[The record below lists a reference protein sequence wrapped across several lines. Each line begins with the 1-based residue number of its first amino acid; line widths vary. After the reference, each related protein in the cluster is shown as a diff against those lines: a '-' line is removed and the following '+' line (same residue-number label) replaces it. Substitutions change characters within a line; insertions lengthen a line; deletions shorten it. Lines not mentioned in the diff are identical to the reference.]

1 MGCSNDSNIKTNENQ
16 IRISKKF
23 KKKENSDLNNVIP
36 DETCGPTVILKD
48 IKKNENG
55 NNNNNIN
62 KNNNKTSNEEERN
75 DDFEIFNKIK
85 TLKKGKNVEHS
96 FLVKSIKTCCEYA
109 YKKVDIQDPNDEMT
123 KRILKEV
130 EILKKINHPNI
141 IKLYEAIL
149 SDDKKYMEIL
159 TEYADGGDLQMQ
171 LNEHKKINKPFEENQ
186 LLIWLVQ
193 VCLALKDLHNNYNI
207 LHRNIK
213 PSNIFLMDPG
223 FAKLGDFGMAK
234 ILTSKEPFKRAK
246 TIFKDLEYSAP
257 EILEKRGYTKKTD
270 IWYLGVTFFELMTF
284 CFPFMGETEE
294 EISENILKENKNK
307 FNQSYNK
314 KFNELIDRMISKDEG
329 NRPSSEE
336 ILEMPFMKTRME
348 CYLQENDLNY
358 LKVQKTMKDYEDDM
372 PEDEFINH
380 KIKVVENDKKVKFN
394 EEKNKEFEGKK
405 VRKSALDLYRQFT
418 NIKELIKPAK
428 TIKH

>member
-48 IKKNENG
+48 IKKNETG
-55 NNNNNIN
+55 NNNNIN

-223 FAKLGDFGMAK
+223 FAKLGD
-234 ILTSKEPFKRAK
+234 
-246 TIFKDLEYSAP
+246 LE
-257 EILEKRGYTKKTD
+257 
-270 IWYLGVTFFELMTF
+270 W
-284 CFPFMGETEE
+284 
-294 EISENILKENKNK
+294 
-307 FNQSYNK
+307 
-314 KFNELIDRMISKDEG
+314 
-329 NRPSSEE
+329 
-336 ILEMPFMKTRME
+336 
-348 CYLQENDLNY
+348 
-358 LKVQKTMKDYEDDM
+358 QKY
-372 PEDEFINH
+372 
-380 KIKVVENDKKVKFN
+380 
-394 EEKNKEFEGKK
+394 
-405 VRKSALDLYRQFT
+405 
-418 NIKELIKPAK
+418 
-428 TIKH
+428 